1 MKKLIILTGLLATTM
16 ASAQTE
22 VVTGVM
28 RGKDYGVTY
37 ALPKTQ
43 IEIEI
48 KANKITYTP
57 GEFSKY
63 ADRYLRLNKVSADP
77 EEYWELASVKVK
89 PVGIPDKDNVYFVK
103 MKDKTVA
110 PLIELTQDGIIKS
123 INVPIGSKASIP
135 AQPIL
140 PAQKKRVNPRDFLT
154 EEILMANSTAKMA
167 ELTSKEIYNIRE
179 SKNALVRGQAD
190 NMPKD
195 GAQLKLM
202 LDNLEEQERAMTEM
216 FSGVYNKEEKTYT
229 IRLTPG
235 KDMNN
240 EVAFRF
246 SKKLGVVANNDL
258 AGEPVYIT
266 LKNLKTIRIPQDDGK
281 KKEVDGVAYN
291 VPGRASIIL
300 KQGNNNILFEDEVPV
315 TQFGTVEYLAPT
327 LFNKNSTIKVIF
339 NPVTGGLIK
348 VDREENK

>member
-1 MKKLIILTGLLATTM
+1 MKKLIILTGLLTATITV
-16 ASAQTE
+16 AAQTE

-43 IEIEI
+43 IEIEV

-63 ADRYLRLNKVSADP
+63 ADRYLRLNNVSADP
-77 EEYWELASVKVK
+77 KEYWELVSAQVKS
-89 PVGIPDKDNVYFVK
+89 VGIPDKDNVYFVK

-110 PLIELTQDGIIKS
+110 PLIELTEDGIIKS
-123 INVPIGSKASIP
+123 INVPIDKKAATP
-135 AQPIL
+135 AQPL
-140 PAQKKRVNPRDFLT
+140 AAQKKKVNPRDFLT
-154 EEILMANSTAKMA
+154 EEILMASSTAKMA
-167 ELTSKEIYNIRE
+167 ELVAKEIYNIRE

-202 LDNLEEQERAMTEM
+202 LDHLDEQEQAMTEM
-216 FSGVYNKEEKTYT
+216 FSGVLNKEEKIYT

-246 SKKLGVVANNDL
+246 SKKLGIVANNDL

-266 LKNLKTIRIPQDDGK
+266 LKNLQTVKVPADDGK
-281 KKEVDGVAYN
+281 KKVDGVAYN
-291 VPGRASIIL
+291 VPGKASIVL
-300 KQGNNNILFEDEVPV
+300 KQGKNTLFEAEVPV

-327 LFNKNSTIKVIF
+327 LFNKNSTVKVIF
-339 NPVTGGLIK
+339 NPVTGGLVK